1 MLKYKYKIY
10 GKFEIFLTGNAGN
23 VIYNR
28 QLDGAFVPGNIR
40 GPIFNKYVSGLSNK
54 IFC

>member
-1 MLKYKYKIY
+1 MLSISI
-10 GKFEIFLTGNAGN
+10 KFMGNLKFLTGNAGD
-23 VIYNR
+23 VINNR